1 MSSFDLGPY
10 LVDHHAVLRHV
21 LGMKPAGVALEFGV
35 GAGDSLR
42 VIAARMP
49 VVGFD
54 SFAGLPQDWRVGYP
68 QGMFACKPPKPP
80 RRARIVQGLFED
92 TLPGFEFPDRVGLV
106 HVDCD
111 LYSSTATVL
120 KYVGPHLRPG
130 TFVVFDEWH
139 GFEGCEDYEQRAW
152 REYADD
158 TGIGWEVIGHG
169 VQQWAIR
176 MVGS

>member
-1 MSSFDLGPY
+1 MSSFELGSY
-10 LVDHHAVLRHV
+10 IVDHHAVLRHV
-21 LGMKPAGVALEFGV
+21 LAMKPTGVALEFGV

-49 VVGFD
+49 VIGFD
-54 SFAGLPQDWRVGYP
+54 SFQGLPEDWRDGYP
-68 QGMFACKPPKPP
+68 KGMFACKPPKPG
-80 RRARIVQGLFED
+80 RRAALVVGMFED
-92 TLPGFEFPDRVGLV
+92 TLPGFEFPKRVGLV
-106 HVDCD
+106 HIDCD

-120 KYVGPHLRPG
+120 KYVGPHLEPG

-139 GFEGCEDYEQRAW
+139 GFEGCEEFEQRAW

-158 TGIGWEVIGHG
+158 TGICWEVIGHG

-176 MVGS
+176 IVP